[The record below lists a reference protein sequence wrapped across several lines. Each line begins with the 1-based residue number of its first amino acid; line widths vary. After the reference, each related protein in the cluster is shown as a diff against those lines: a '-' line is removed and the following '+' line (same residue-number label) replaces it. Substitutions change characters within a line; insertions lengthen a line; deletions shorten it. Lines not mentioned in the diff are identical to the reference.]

1 LPVQGFLTKELE
13 PGELTSALDRVM
25 DGQILVPTILAP
37 LAVTAPR
44 PQGPRGL
51 TVREAEILRRLVN
64 GDSNRMIAT
73 HLSLSEM
80 VVKASVKQLLRK
92 IKAANRT
99 QAALWAIHQGF
110 VPFQEALALAVGQSF
125 LPEPHSHQTGSSK
138 SARRI
143 ITPVHEMDEDT
154 LSHGILPIPL
164 TNIFN
169 VFSGKWKQKISE
181 NDAAE
186 EDVPID
192 FNTNDIT
199 PDKTCEVFHG
209 KAKNNEVKH

>member
-1 LPVQGFLTKELE
+1 MPDARLVMLSSTVHLDRLRQAGELPVQGFLTKELE
-13 PGELTSALDRVM
+13 PGELTSSLDRVM

-110 VPFQEALALAVGQSF
+110 DRPQAR
-125 LPEPHSHQTGSSK
+125 
-138 SARRI
+138 SA
-143 ITPVHEMDEDT
+143 
-154 LSHGILPIPL
+154 
-164 TNIFN
+164 
-169 VFSGKWKQKISE
+169 
-181 NDAAE
+181 
-186 EDVPID
+186 
-192 FNTNDIT
+192 
-199 PDKTCEVFHG
+199 
-209 KAKNNEVKH
+209 

>member
-1 LPVQGFLTKELE
+1 MKPVPTLLIDPHRLFRQGLVRLLEVTRYHVVAEYASIEEVMRSPLTHAAPQLVVVDPSSDNPQTIAQLWAAMPDARLVILSSTIHLERLRQAGDLPVQGFLTKELE

-110 VPFQEALALAVGQSF
+110 DHPQAR
-125 LPEPHSHQTGSSK
+125 
-138 SARRI
+138 SA
-143 ITPVHEMDEDT
+143 
-154 LSHGILPIPL
+154 
-164 TNIFN
+164 
-169 VFSGKWKQKISE
+169 
-181 NDAAE
+181 
-186 EDVPID
+186 
-192 FNTNDIT
+192 
-199 PDKTCEVFHG
+199 
-209 KAKNNEVKH
+209 

>member
-1 LPVQGFLTKELE
+1 MKPVPTLLIDPHRLFRQGLVRLLEATRYHVVAEYASIEEAMGSSLTHAAPQLVMVDPSSDNPQTIAQLRAAMPDARLVMLSSTIHLERLRQAGELPVQGFLTKELE
-13 PGELTSALDRVM
+13 PGELTSSLDRVM

-99 QAALWAIHQGF
+99 QAALWAIQQGF
-110 VPFQEALALAVGQSF
+110 DRPQAR
-125 LPEPHSHQTGSSK
+125 
-138 SARRI
+138 SA
-143 ITPVHEMDEDT
+143 
-154 LSHGILPIPL
+154 
-164 TNIFN
+164 
-169 VFSGKWKQKISE
+169 
-181 NDAAE
+181 
-186 EDVPID
+186 
-192 FNTNDIT
+192 
-199 PDKTCEVFHG
+199 
-209 KAKNNEVKH
+209 

>member
-1 LPVQGFLTKELE
+1 MPHAAPQLVVVDPSSDNPQTIAQLRAAMPDARLVMLSSNINLERLRQAGELPVQGFLTKELE

-25 DGQILVPTILAP
+25 DGQILIPAIMVPLV
-37 LAVTAPR
+37 VTAPR
-44 PQGPRGL
+44 PPSAPRGL

-110 VPFQEALALAVGQSF
+110 DRPQAR
-125 LPEPHSHQTGSSK
+125 
-138 SARRI
+138 SA
-143 ITPVHEMDEDT
+143 
-154 LSHGILPIPL
+154 
-164 TNIFN
+164 
-169 VFSGKWKQKISE
+169 
-181 NDAAE
+181 
-186 EDVPID
+186 
-192 FNTNDIT
+192 
-199 PDKTCEVFHG
+199 
-209 KAKNNEVKH
+209 

>member
-1 LPVQGFLTKELE
+1 MKPVPTLLIDPHRLFRQGLVRLLEVTRYHVVAEYASIEEVMRSPLTHAAPQLVVVDPSSDNPQMIAQLWAAMPDARLVILSSTIHLERLRQAGDLPVQGFLTKELE

-110 VPFQEALALAVGQSF
+110 DHPQAR
-125 LPEPHSHQTGSSK
+125 
-138 SARRI
+138 SA
-143 ITPVHEMDEDT
+143 
-154 LSHGILPIPL
+154 
-164 TNIFN
+164 
-169 VFSGKWKQKISE
+169 
-181 NDAAE
+181 
-186 EDVPID
+186 
-192 FNTNDIT
+192 
-199 PDKTCEVFHG
+199 
-209 KAKNNEVKH
+209 

>member
-1 LPVQGFLTKELE
+1 MKPVSTLLIDPHRLFRQGLVRLLEATRYHVVAEYASIEEAMRSPVPHAAPRLVLVDPSGDDPQSIAQLRAAMPDARLVMLSSNVNLERLRRAGELPVQGYLTKELE

-25 DGQILVPTILAP
+25 DGQILIPAIMVPLV
-37 LAVTAPR
+37 VTPPR
-44 PQGPRGL
+44 PSTAPRGL

-110 VPFQEALALAVGQSF
+110 DRPQAR
-125 LPEPHSHQTGSSK
+125 
-138 SARRI
+138 SA
-143 ITPVHEMDEDT
+143 
-154 LSHGILPIPL
+154 
-164 TNIFN
+164 
-169 VFSGKWKQKISE
+169 
-181 NDAAE
+181 
-186 EDVPID
+186 
-192 FNTNDIT
+192 
-199 PDKTCEVFHG
+199 
-209 KAKNNEVKH
+209 

>member
-1 LPVQGFLTKELE
+1 MKPVPTLLIDPHRLFRQGLVRLLEVTRYHVVAEYASIEEVMRSPLTHAAPQLVVVDPSSDNPQTIAQLWAAMPDARLVILSSTIHLERLRQAGDLPVQGFLTKELE

-110 VPFQEALALAVGQSF
+110 DRPQA
-125 LPEPHSHQTGSSK
+125 HS
-138 SARRI
+138 A
-143 ITPVHEMDEDT
+143 
-154 LSHGILPIPL
+154 
-164 TNIFN
+164 
-169 VFSGKWKQKISE
+169 
-181 NDAAE
+181 
-186 EDVPID
+186 
-192 FNTNDIT
+192 
-199 PDKTCEVFHG
+199 
-209 KAKNNEVKH
+209 

>member
-1 LPVQGFLTKELE
+1 MKPVPTLLIDPHRLFRQGLVRLLEATRYHVVAECASIEEAMRSTLTHAAPQLVLVDPSGDNPQTIAQLRAAMPDVRLVMLSSTVHLDRLRQAGELPVQGFLTKELE
-13 PGELTSALDRVM
+13 PGELTSSLDRVM

-37 LAVTAPR
+37 LAVTVPR

-51 TVREAEILRRLVN
+51 TAREAEILRRLVN

-110 VPFQEALALAVGQSF
+110 DRPQAR
-125 LPEPHSHQTGSSK
+125 
-138 SARRI
+138 SA
-143 ITPVHEMDEDT
+143 
-154 LSHGILPIPL
+154 
-164 TNIFN
+164 
-169 VFSGKWKQKISE
+169 
-181 NDAAE
+181 
-186 EDVPID
+186 
-192 FNTNDIT
+192 
-199 PDKTCEVFHG
+199 
-209 KAKNNEVKH
+209 

>member
-1 LPVQGFLTKELE
+1 MKPVPTLLIDPHRLFRQGLVRLLEVTRYHVVAEYASIEEVMRSPLTHAAPQLVVVDPSSDNPQTIAQLWAAMPDARLVILSSTIHLERLRQAGDLPVQGFLTKELE

-110 VPFQEALALAVGQSF
+110 DRPQAR
-125 LPEPHSHQTGSSK
+125 
-138 SARRI
+138 SA
-143 ITPVHEMDEDT
+143 
-154 LSHGILPIPL
+154 
-164 TNIFN
+164 
-169 VFSGKWKQKISE
+169 
-181 NDAAE
+181 
-186 EDVPID
+186 
-192 FNTNDIT
+192 
-199 PDKTCEVFHG
+199 
-209 KAKNNEVKH
+209 

>member
-1 LPVQGFLTKELE
+1 MKPVPTLLIDPHRLFRQGLVRLLEATRYHVVAEYASIEEAMKSPQPHAAPQLIVVDPSGDDPHAITQLRAAMPDARLVVLTSNIHLERLRQAGELPVQGFLTKELE

-25 DGQILVPTILAP
+25 DGQILVPAIMTP
-37 LAVTAPR
+37 LVVAAPR
-44 PQGPRGL
+44 PSAPRGL

-110 VPFQEALALAVGQSF
+110 DRPQAR
-125 LPEPHSHQTGSSK
+125 
-138 SARRI
+138 SA
-143 ITPVHEMDEDT
+143 
-154 LSHGILPIPL
+154 
-164 TNIFN
+164 
-169 VFSGKWKQKISE
+169 
-181 NDAAE
+181 
-186 EDVPID
+186 
-192 FNTNDIT
+192 
-199 PDKTCEVFHG
+199 
-209 KAKNNEVKH
+209 